1 MEFLVKVLEQGFAL
15 QLIVVFCKEEAVA
28 VGNISADVFVH
39 CHFWGELVCGV
50 LFADVDMQS
59 SASR

>member
-1 MEFLVKVLEQGFAL
+1 MEFLIKVLKQGFAL

-39 CHFWGELVCGV
+39 CHFWGELVGGV
-50 LFADVDMQS
+50 LFVDVDM
-59 SASR
+59 

>member
-1 MEFLVKVLEQGFAL
+1 MEHLIKVLEQGFAL
-15 QLIVVFCKEEAVA
+15 QVVVVLGKEEAVA

-50 LFADVDMQS
+50 LFVDVDM
-59 SASR
+59 